1 MFEAQLVMSCN
12 RRCLLA
18 TEDLISRRHVNKQ
31 QKYIT
36 TDRVVSL
43 YRRHVLTTTSGFVV
57 WITTSR
63 PLCLQK
69 QTMRRLMYRLSQK
82 QSWPL
87 YLSIYASMRPCIHA
101 SMHPCSHASTHSC
114 IHASMHQCMD
124 GCMHRCI
131 SSMHPC
137 MHASMCLH
145 MQSAIMHLCIHAF
158 LDVLQYPCIHAFI
171 YASMHPCIHA
181 WIDQSIHL
189 PFMGHR
195 LCIHAYMHLCI
206 YATMHPCMYASM
218 HPGINASTQASI

>member
-101 SMHPCSHASTHSC
+101 SMHPCSHASN
-114 IHASMHQCMD
+114 
-124 GCMHRCI
+124 
-131 SSMHPC
+131 
-137 MHASMCLH
+137 
-145 MQSAIMHLCIHAF
+145 HAF
-158 LDVLQYPCIHAFI
+158 MRPCINAWTDACTDA
-171 YASMHPCIHA
+171 YHPCIHA
-181 WIDQSIHL
+181 
-189 PFMGHR
+189 
-195 LCIHAYMHLCI
+195 C
-206 YATMHPCMYASM
+206 MHPCVYTCS
-218 HPGINASTQASI
+218 QL